1 MKKEPIL
8 TLLCMAMLFLSC
20 SKESNLD
27 KQDKLTVNPLADG
40 VPPDSTGF
48 VGGGLCFY
56 SYFYALENPPDDYIP
71 GDAERSLT
79 SCLEPYETIGGATSN
94 KKLYA
99 PRPPVTLTRDPWD
112 GGTGADDNNSRYRSF
127 FNVYSPY
134 TTDAEFEAANVTF
147 EHLSGIVCNAIAD
160 LMVAYPDANNFQK
173 KATAAAYVVFHPEAF
188 TSDAEKQQFL
198 DFLDLVF
205 RREQFFIAIG
215 RGSLRTGV
223 DVFSPYASC
232 INMVAILKF

>member
-1 MKKEPIL
+1 MKKRHIL
-8 TLLCMAMLFLSC
+8 TQLCIVAMLVFSC
-20 SKESNLD
+20 SKESNLV
-27 KQDKLTVNPLADG
+27 KQDKLIINPLADG

-56 SYFYALENPPDDYIP
+56 DYFYALENPPDNSIP
-71 GDAERSLT
+71 GDALRNLT
-79 SCLEPYETIGGATSN
+79 DCLKPYETIGGASSHP
-94 KKLYA
+94 KLYA
-99 PRPPVTLTRDPWD
+99 PMPPVTLTRDPWD
-112 GGTGADDNNSRYRSF
+112 EGTDDNSRYRLF

-134 TTDAEFEAANVTF
+134 TTDAQFQAASATF
-147 EHLSGIVCNAIAD
+147 EHLSSIVCNAIAD

-173 KATAAAYVVFHPEAF
+173 KATAAAYVIFHPEAF

-205 RREQFFIAIG
+205 QREQFYIAIG
-215 RGSLRTGV
+215 RGALRTDV

-232 INMVAILKF
+232 INLLAIIKL